1 MKNLKTVLFALCF
14 VSISIYAQ
22 KTECNVKNGY
32 AIVGYDVVAYFSN
45 KAIKGK
51 SKYTFSYND
60 IKYKFSTNEN
70 LEKFKLDPEHYI
82 PQYGGWCAYAMG
94 TKGEKVDMDPKVF
107 EIRDDKLYLFYD
119 SYFTHTYKKW
129 LSEGPEELKENAN
142 QAWKKIINE

>member
-1 MKNLKTVLFALCF
+1 MKNFKTILFALCF

-32 AIVGYDVVAYFSN
+32 AIAGYDVVAYFSN
-45 KAIKGK
+45 KAVKGK
-51 SKYTFSYND
+51 SKYIFSYKD

-107 EIRDDKLYLFYD
+107 EIRDNKLYLFYD

-129 LSEGPEELKENAN
+129 LNEEPEELKESAN
-142 QAWKKIINE
+142 KAWDKIIKE